1 MRVKHLE
8 RENFVT
14 EQILNFPM
22 RVVPRI
28 MKIRPGTG
36 FVPGFLFY
44 RKILRIFCKIKSPP
58 GRCIVPVLY

>member
-8 RENFVT
+8 RENIF
-14 EQILNFPM
+14 IYFSM

-44 RKILRIFCKIKSPP
+44 RKILRISCKIKSPP
-58 GRCIVPVLY
+58 GRMHTDA